1 MREATQGDG
10 TIADQAREMTSP
22 VLALPNNLTI
32 AIVSSSGLHVRA
44 KAKILVDNGNGDR
57 RFDDDNARRQV
68 NDTKTPI
75 GSGTLVDASQIITV
89 QRSNHAEKEGN
100 IVYKPNTKRQ

>member
-32 AIVSSSGLHVRA
+32 ATVSSQ
-44 KAKILVDNGNGDR
+44 D
-57 RFDDDNARRQV
+57 FM
-68 NDTKTPI
+68 
-75 GSGTLVDASQIITV
+75 
-89 QRSNHAEKEGN
+89 
-100 IVYKPNTKRQ
+100 